1 MPFVWL
7 TPAFLG
13 GILLASAWHG
23 PWWAWLIVLLLPIA
37 AQMGLARLPW
47 AWAAFLTRRHPT
59 MKFAPLL
66 LVAALGAGGLRYT
79 LAQPGDSS
87 ADLIWHNDRDRVRL
101 TAVVTAP
108 PDRREKV
115 TLLYL
120 RAESIAPAGNAE
132 ATQAVRGRLV
142 VMLPRGADWQFG
154 DRLALIGVPMTP
166 MQNEEFS
173 YREYLAHRGIY
184 TSMTYPQTQ
193 LVERQ
198 AGREPLFWLYRLRDR
213 AAEVIARLYPVPEA
227 PLLTGILLGD
237 DSGLP
242 EQVEAAFRSSGT
254 SHIIAISGF
263 NMAVLAGLFSSLFG
277 RLLRGGWA
285 TLGAIVTLGLYTL
298 LVGAN
303 PAVVRAL
310 IMSSLALVAVQI
322 GRPGGG
328 LNSLLLAAG
337 AMCLGNPGLPW
348 DISFQLSCAAT
359 LGLIL
364 YAGPLQG
371 AATRLLERKLAPDR
385 AQKIAGP
392 LGEFVLF
399 TLAAQATT
407 LPIIAFHFQRLSV
420 GAFLANPLILPP
432 QPLVMVLGGFSTIG
446 GLIWLPLGRVLSWVA
461 WPFLAY
467 SVRIAEIFGG
477 LPGSELIL
485 DPIHPLW
492 LALYYTLLLGLTFA
506 RGWLVKVKER
516 IQPVA
521 VIVVVGALA
530 LFAWRAALAEADG
543 RLHLYLFNTD
553 GQTALLVRGPQGH
566 SLLVGGAAS
575 QKALSDALARR
586 LPPGTRS
593 LDGWLYPGPDTSL
606 GALEGLFQRYPPETV
621 YRCAPLPDSATAR
634 DLESSLED
642 IPDERVY
649 PGQTL
654 SMGETVVEILGAT
667 EGCDLS
673 LRYGNFQI
681 LLNGS
686 ALRLPGGES
695 LEAREGHWLHLTTD
709 GQRLWIEEGR

>member
-13 GILLASAWHG
+13 GILLASAWRGHWG
-23 PWWAWLIVLLLPIA
+23 VWLVILLLPIA
-37 AQMGLARLPW
+37 AQIALVRLPW
-47 AWAAFLTRRHPT
+47 NWTAFLTRRHPA
-59 MKFAPLL
+59 MKFPPLL
-66 LVAALGAGGLRYT
+66 LIAALGAGGLRYI

-87 ADLIWHNDRDRVRL
+87 ANLIWHNDRDRVRL

-120 RAESIAPAGNAE
+120 QAETIAPADNVE
-132 ATQAVRGRLV
+132 AAQAVRGRLV
-142 VMLPRGADWQFG
+142 VMLPRGAEWQYG
-154 DRLALIGVPMTP
+154 DRLMLIGVPITP
-166 MQNEEFS
+166 MQNEDFS
-173 YREYLAHRGIY
+173 YRDYLAHRGIY
-184 TSMTYPQTQ
+184 TSITYPYVQ
-193 LVERQ
+193 LLERQ
-198 AGREPLFWLYRLRDR
+198 AGRKPLFWLYRLRDR
-213 AAEVIARLYPVPEA
+213 AAGVIARLYPVPEA

-242 EQVEAAFRSSGT
+242 EAVEAAFRSSGT

-263 NMAVLAGLFSSLFG
+263 NMAVLAGLFSTLFG
-277 RLLRGGWA
+277 RLLRRNWA
-285 TLGAIVTLGLYTL
+285 TLGAIGTLALYTL

-322 GRPGGG
+322 GRPAGG
-328 LNSLLLAAG
+328 LNSLLLAAE
-337 AMCLGNPGLPW
+337 AMCLGNPGLLW

-371 AATRLLERKLAPDR
+371 AATRLLERKLAPER

-407 LPIIAFHFQRLSV
+407 LPIIAFHFQRLSL
-420 GAFLANPLILPP
+420 GTFLANPLILPP
-432 QPLVMVLGGFSTIG
+432 QPLVMVLGGLSVIG
-446 GLIWLPLGRVLSWVA
+446 GLIWLPLGQVLSWAA

-477 LPGSELIL
+477 QPGSELIL
-485 DPIHPLW
+485 DPIHPLL
-492 LALYYTLLLGLTFA
+492 LALYYALLLGLTFA

-530 LFAWRAALAEADG
+530 LFAWRAALAGADG

-553 GQTALLVRGPQGH
+553 GQTALLVRGPEGLT
-566 SLLVGGAAS
+566 LLVGGAAS
-575 QKALSDALARR
+575 EKALSDALARR
-586 LPPGTRS
+586 LPPGVRW

-606 GALEGLFQRYPPETV
+606 GALEGLFKHYSPRAV
-621 YRCAPLPDSATAR
+621 YRCATMPNSATAEE
-634 DLESSLED
+634 LESSLRD
-642 IPDERVY
+642 VPNERVY
-649 PGQTL
+649 AGQTL
-654 SMGETVVEILGAT
+654 RMGEVVTEIVASA
-667 EGCDLS
+667 EGCDLL
-673 LRYGNFQI
+673 LRYGNFQA
-681 LLNGS
+681 LLHGS
-686 ALRLPGGES
+686 GLRLPGGEV
-695 LEAREGHWLHLTTD
+695 LEAAEGHWLHLTTD